1 MTTTAPNTSVALY
14 GDYAYESGQGGVNI
28 IDVSDPTNP
37 QLVGTFAQNII
48 VNGSLG
54 FNVNKIVNGELI
66 VATQNTLNTSYFNLL
81 VFSLTDPLNPQLV
94 SNTKVELSIRDRPA
108 GQQHGHRRVH
118 PARWCG

>member
-14 GDYAYESGQGGVNI
+14 GDYVYESGQGGVNI

-54 FNVNKIVNGELI
+54 FNVDKIVNGELI
-66 VATQNTLNTSYFNLL
+66 VCHTEHSQYKLL
-81 VFSLTDPLNPQLV
+81 
-94 SNTKVELSIRDRPA
+94 
-108 GQQHGHRRVH
+108 
-118 PARWCG
+118 